1 MITVGERRI
10 DLRNMS
16 SVEVYSRSNT
26 ANGYLRFVPKGVSSN
41 RLYNCEYFFFNNSLP
56 FETKKIKQK
65 VESLKDTLNL
75 KIFNLQRDI
84 QKAEQIKRDIEMDEK
99 DNQQQNKVDA
109 FEEIRKFKQ
118 LLDEGIISEAEFNM
132 KKKELLGL

>member
-1 MITVGERRI
+1 
-10 DLRNMS
+10 
-16 SVEVYSRSNT
+16 
-26 ANGYLRFVPKGVSSN
+26 
-41 RLYNCEYFFFNNSLP
+41 
-56 FETKKIKQK
+56 
-65 VESLKDTLNL
+65 
-75 KIFNLQRDI
+75 
-84 QKAEQIKRDIEMDEK
+84 MDEK